1 MLEEG
6 KVYYLSK
13 ARVTM
18 ARKQFST
25 LDNEYELTLEA
36 GTEIELVSLCFIA
49 YQAKLIIYLPLVLWR
64 LCYSSNEF
72 QICQGL

>member
-1 MLEEG
+1 MFEEG
-6 KVYYLSK
+6 NVYYLSK

-36 GTEIELVSLCFIA
+36 GTEIELVSKLR
-49 YQAKLIIYLPLVLWR
+49 YSLTKLIKHLSSVL
-64 LCYSSNEF
+64 LMLLF
-72 QICQGL
+72 LK